1 MRRIPEIPQNALDI
15 FCACSLILLWHVG
28 PRCATFT
35 YCWIAFL
42 AQEAWLPPIQT
53 FFFLISKNRP
63 FRLLCFHNQISKVF
77 DTICMGRHNQSS
89 FYFFLTSSDK
99 TCFYDQNSFTS
110 GYRQDKKPKLAMHSL
125 VFTMITPGTFTSIS
139 PPTSSQLENHPGH
152 KGTTECSHAPRQ
164 S

>member
-1 MRRIPEIPQNALDI
+1 MCHFYLLLDS
-15 FCACSLILLWHVG
+15 FPG
-28 PRCATFT
+28 PRGLTTTNSNF
-35 YCWIAFL
+35 
-42 AQEAWLPPIQT
+42 

-152 KGTTECSHAPRQ
+152 TGTTECSHAPRQ